1 MPDIENPC
9 AWTCWNLFRAPGRL
23 GPLVQPMPIVETTT
37 WINAPIDTVYAVARQ
52 NEAFPEFMKDVK
64 SVTVVER
71 GEDRVVSD
79 WIGIVATFGLKIK
92 WRQEDIWDDSTHQCH
107 FKMLSGDYDRLE
119 GTWTF
124 SEQEGGTQFDSR
136 VDYEYKVPGI
146 GALVY
151 KVIHNLVVKNL
162 DDTLAAIK
170 ARSESLS
177 VTNTKAGDS
186 VPGRTDKT

>member
-1 MPDIENPC
+1 
-9 AWTCWNLFRAPGRL
+9 
-23 GPLVQPMPIVETTT
+23 MPIVETTT